1 MNSPQFPQADP
12 AIQYIAER
20 VSHIEGASNCTAGY
34 YQSHQKLL
42 RRLNKTDEELARIR
56 QILTQIDDREV
67 KALFKAGLQ
76 DVISEMGQSVSD
88 MRMCFD
94 DISTEVSKSSSE
106 IQKAAH
112 EIRRDEELLSKD
124 LKSDFETLQKK
135 QANLQ
140 KRFDALLERSVT
152 TNYVPTWQTGV
163 TLVLAFGL
171 GAMVGV
177 YLI

>member
-1 MNSPQFPQADP
+1 MDAQVEIRKIGRFFHWRPQMHLLA
-12 AIQYIAER
+12 
-20 VSHIEGASNCTAGY
+20 VSICVASIWGY
-34 YQSHQKLL
+34 AVCVLH
-42 RRLNKTDEELARIR
+42 N
-56 QILTQIDDREV
+56 
-67 KALFKAGLQ
+67 
-76 DVISEMGQSVSD
+76 
-88 MRMCFD
+88 
-94 DISTEVSKSSSE
+94 
-106 IQKAAH
+106 AH